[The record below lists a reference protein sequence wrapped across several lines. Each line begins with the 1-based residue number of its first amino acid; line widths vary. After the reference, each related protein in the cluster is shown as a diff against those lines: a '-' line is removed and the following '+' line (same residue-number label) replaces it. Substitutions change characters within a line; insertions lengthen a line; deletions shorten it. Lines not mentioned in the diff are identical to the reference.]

1 MPIPVPDFGTL
12 EFALSSS
19 LIKDNAELQHGIT
32 CQRVFHFLP
41 LSDDAD
47 WNEKSSLRTN
57 VSVLRTGIC
66 LQQKQSAQRSGFVIT
81 QSTSAELNT
90 VSNTPPGPSA
100 IMEPHMRTWAFPLWF
115 LASWVV
121 LVVKNPLANA
131 GDAKDTGLIPG
142 SGRSPGVGHGNAL
155 QYSLLGNRMDRGAW
169 RATVHGVS
177 KNRTQLSRQNTHTHT
192 LSVTLLVQ
200 HCHPS
205 SEKAAPVTFL

>member
-1 MPIPVPDFGTL
+1 
-12 EFALSSS
+12 
-19 LIKDNAELQHGIT
+19 
-32 CQRVFHFLP
+32 
-41 LSDDAD
+41 
-47 WNEKSSLRTN
+47 
-57 VSVLRTGIC
+57 
-66 LQQKQSAQRSGFVIT
+66 
-81 QSTSAELNT
+81 
-90 VSNTPPGPSA
+90 
-100 IMEPHMRTWAFPLWF
+100 MEPHMRTWAFPLWF

-155 QYSLLGNRMDRGAW
+155 QYSLLGNWMDRGAW

-205 SEKAAPVTFL
+205 SEKAAPVTFLWALIQLIVYCFSIFTHILNYLKEKKDSYRVSQIHLDSFDYHFNYVFAK